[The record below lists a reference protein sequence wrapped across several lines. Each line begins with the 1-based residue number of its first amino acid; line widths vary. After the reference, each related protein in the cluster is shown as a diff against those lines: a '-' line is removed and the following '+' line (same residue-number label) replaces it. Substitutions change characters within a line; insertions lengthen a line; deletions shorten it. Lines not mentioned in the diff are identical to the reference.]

1 MLYTPAFAWVSAG
14 ENAKPQNFLCL
25 LLLGTE
31 VKKKKKDT
39 TMSLNSLL
47 LLTQKPSV
55 MSSRVK
61 NYRKALNIVHGIG

>member
-31 VKKKKKDT
+31 VKKKKKRYY
-39 TMSLNSLL
+39 NEFK
-47 LLTQKPSV
+47 LTF
-55 MSSRVK
+55 
-61 NYRKALNIVHGIG
+61 IVNTKTFSYEL